1 MAIKFDNTTKSFF
14 LETKNTMYQM
24 KVDPIGVLKHIWY
37 GEKTFCDMEYLLNYG
52 DVGFSGNPYDVQDDR
67 TYSLDTIPLEYSCG
81 GIGDFRIS
89 AIDIQHK
96 NGSNALD
103 LRYASHSIVK
113 GKYSINGLPAVY
125 DNDNSM
131 ETLEIVLKDTSS
143 KVQVTLKYAILES
156 LDIITRC
163 ATITNNG
170 NSAIKITKADSIC
183 LDVPKNS
190 WELVHFYGKHAME
203 RQVERVPLIRGIQ
216 EISSKRGTSSHQH
229 NPAVILCQ
237 KDCTETNGNCIGAL
251 LVYSGSFK
259 TQIEVD
265 QLEQTR
271 LVMGINDDRFSWNLE
286 ENQTF
291 YTPEV
296 ILSYSSNGFERLSH
310 NFHNVIRN
318 NICRGKYKLSERPV
332 LINNW
337 EATYFNFNEEKIFNI
352 VKQASEL
359 GVDMFVLDDGWFGK
373 RDDDNSG
380 LGDWFVN
387 DKKLKGGLK
396 PLVEKITSLGMK
408 FGIWFEPE
416 MISEDSDLYRN
427 HSDWV
432 IKIPNRLPTKSR
444 NQLVL
449 DMSREDV
456 RNYLYNCISNILD
469 SAEISYIKWDMNR
482 SICDLYSNSLSAE
495 NQGELS
501 YRYVLGLYELLE
513 RLTSN
518 YPNVLFEG
526 CSGGGGRFDA
536 GILYYCPQ
544 IWCSDNTDAY
554 SRTKIQYGT
563 SFFYPIST
571 MGSHVSCTPNH
582 QTGRITPLETRGIT
596 AMAGSFGYEL
606 DLNTLSEDEKLSVKQ
621 QIIKF
626 KQYRSLIHNG
636 NYYRLTNPMS
646 ENLAI
651 WSFVNEDKSKVLVQG
666 MIYQSRSNCVGYTVK
681 LTGLDLDKKYRLN
694 GTERIFTGKALTY
707 GGIQLP
713 IENGDYFPIE
723 LYFIEE

>member
-1 MAIKFDNTTKSFF
+1 MSIKFDSVTKSFF

-24 KVDPIGVLKHIWY
+24 KIDCLGVLKHIWY
-37 GEKTFCDMEYLLNYG
+37 GEKTSCDMEYLLNYG
-52 DVGFSGNPYDVQDDR
+52 DVGFSGNPYDAQNDR

-81 GIGDFRIS
+81 GVGDFRIS
-89 AIDIQHK
+89 ALDVQHE
-96 NGSNALD
+96 NGSSALD
-103 LRYASHSIVK
+103 LRYHSHNIID

-131 ETLEIVLKDTSS
+131 QTLEIILKDTSS
-143 KVQVTLKYAILES
+143 DIQVTLKYGILES

-163 ATITNNG
+163 AVITNTG
-170 NSAIKITKADSIC
+170 KSPIKITRANSVC
-183 LDVPKNS
+183 LDIPKNS
-190 WELVHFYGKHAME
+190 WDLVHFYGRHAME
-203 RQVERVPLIRGIQ
+203 RQFERVPLMRGIQ
-216 EISSKRGTSSHQH
+216 EVSSKRGTSSHQH
-229 NPAVILCQ
+229 NPSIILCQ
-237 KDCTETNGNCIGAL
+237 KDCTETTGICIGAL
-251 LVYSGSFK
+251 LIYSGSFK
-259 TQIEVD
+259 AQIEVD

-271 LVMGINDDRFSWNLE
+271 LTMGINDNNFSWILK
-286 ENQTF
+286 ENQEF

-296 ILSYSSNGFERLSH
+296 ILSYSSNGFEKLSH
-310 NFHNVIRN
+310 NFHSVIRN
-318 NICRGKYKLSERPV
+318 NICRGKYKLSERPI

-337 EATYFNFNEEKIFNI
+337 EATYFDFNEEKIFNI

-387 DKKLKGGLK
+387 NNKLKGGLK
-396 PLVEKITSLGMK
+396 SLVERVSSVGMK

-427 HSDWV
+427 HSDWA
-432 IKIPNRLPTKSR
+432 IKIPNRLPTRSR

-456 RNYLYNCISNILD
+456 RNYLYDCISNILN
-469 SAEISYIKWDMNR
+469 SADISYIKWDMNR
-482 SICDLYSNSLSAE
+482 SICDLYSNNLAVE
-495 NQGELS
+495 NQGEFS
-501 YRYVLGLYELLE
+501 HRYVLGLYNLLE
-513 RLTSN
+513 RLTLN

-544 IWCSDNTDAY
+544 IWCSDNTDAF
-554 SRTKIQYGT
+554 SRSKIQYGT
-563 SFFYPIST
+563 SFFYPISAV
-571 MGSHVSCTPNH
+571 GSHISCTPNH
-582 QTGRITPLETRGIT
+582 QTGRTTPLETRSIT

-606 DLNTLSEDEKLSVKQ
+606 DLNNLSSDEKLQVKE
-621 QIIKF
+621 QISKF

-636 NYYRLTNPMS
+636 KYYRLTNPMID
-646 ENLAI
+646 NLAI
-651 WSFVNEDKSKVLVQG
+651 WSFVSEDKSKVLVQG
-666 MIYQSRSNCVGYTVK
+666 MIYSSRSNSVGYVIK
-681 LTGLDLDKKYRLN
+681 LHGLDLNKSYQLSGSSDV
-694 GTERIFTGKALTY
+694 FTGKALTY

-713 IENGDYFPIE
+713 IESGDYFPIE
-723 LYFIEE
+723 LYFTEV

>member
-1 MAIKFDNTTKSFF
+1 MAIKFDSTTKSFF

-183 LDVPKNS
+183 LDIPKNS

-563 SFFYPIST
+563 SFFYPISA

>member
-1 MAIKFDNTTKSFF
+1 MAIKFDSTTKSFF

-52 DVGFSGNPYDVQDDR
+52 DIGFSGNPYDVQDDR

-237 KDCTETNGNCIGAL
+237 KGCTETNGNCIGAL

-651 WSFVNEDKSKVLVQG
+651 WSFVSEDKSKVLVQG

>member
-1 MAIKFDNTTKSFF
+1 MAIKFDSTTKSFF

-563 SFFYPIST
+563 SFFYPISA

-651 WSFVNEDKSKVLVQG
+651 WSFVSEDKSKVLVQG

>member
-1 MAIKFDNTTKSFF
+1 MAIKFDSTTKSFF

-52 DVGFSGNPYDVQDDR
+52 DIGFSGNPYDVQDDR

>member
-1 MAIKFDNTTKSFF
+1 MAIKFDSTTKSFF

-52 DVGFSGNPYDVQDDR
+52 DIGFSGNPYDVQDDR

-237 KDCTETNGNCIGAL
+237 KGCTETNGNCIGAL

>member
-1 MAIKFDNTTKSFF
+1 MAIKFDSTTKSFF

-52 DVGFSGNPYDVQDDR
+52 DIGFSGNPYDVQDDR

-125 DNDNSM
+125 NNDNSM

-183 LDVPKNS
+183 LDIPKNS

-563 SFFYPIST
+563 SFFYPISA

>member
-1 MAIKFDNTTKSFF
+1 MAIKFDSTTKSFF

>member
-1 MAIKFDNTTKSFF
+1 MAIKFDSTTKSFF

-52 DVGFSGNPYDVQDDR
+52 DIGFSGNPYDVQDDR

-131 ETLEIVLKDTSS
+131 ETLEIVLEDTSS

-183 LDVPKNS
+183 LDIPKNS

-237 KDCTETNGNCIGAL
+237 KGCTETNGNCIGAL

-563 SFFYPIST
+563 SFFYPISA

-651 WSFVNEDKSKVLVQG
+651 WSFVSEDKSKVLVQG

>member
-1 MAIKFDNTTKSFF
+1 MAIKFDSTTKSFF

-183 LDVPKNS
+183 LDIPKNS